1 MTSETRM
8 MWVQCALSC
17 AIGAPFY
24 LSAIDNPNPHVP
36 IILGLGTGFLGMRA
50 VMFLYVWARY
60 GLRAARSMTMG

>member
-1 MTSETRM
+1 M

-36 IILGLGTGFLGMRA
+36 LILGGLTGFFGMRA
-50 VMFLYVWARY
+50 VMFLYFW
-60 GLRAARSMTMG
+60 LRFGWRSARSMRMG